1 MLGAHIGWMGRFQ
14 DSIDW
19 LKARVADDRETVAD
33 FEAGRQLHINGE
45 DVSSDRKAS
54 ALRRIAQNL
63 GLIRAYEKHDE

>member
-1 MLGAHIGWMGRFQ
+1 MGRFQ

-19 LKARVADDRETVAD
+19 LKARISDDRETVAD
-33 FEAGRQLHINGE
+33 FEAGHKLHINGE
-45 DVSSDRKAS
+45 DVTSERKAS